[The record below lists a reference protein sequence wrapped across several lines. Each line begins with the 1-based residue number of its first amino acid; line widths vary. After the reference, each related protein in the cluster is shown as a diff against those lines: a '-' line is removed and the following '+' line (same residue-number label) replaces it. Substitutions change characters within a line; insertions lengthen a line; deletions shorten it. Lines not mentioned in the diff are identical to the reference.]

1 MSDDAFDPDDM
12 NDADWP
18 SVRASLRDVVVPADA
33 REAAIAAALGEF
45 DELRATPATVV
56 SLASRRKRQYRM
68 LSYAAAAVA
77 VLFVGGVIVRNGRS
91 TSTPAMSA
99 SEKSAAATAS
109 PAMASATESTVAGQ
123 VAAQTLSGATDT
135 ALSQSP
141 SSAADATGTTS
152 NGAPLVVVAT
162 IGAIPGPAEAGGT
175 AVSATAVAEQVAT
188 PDINSPEAL
197 ASYARTLAEAG
208 PSLMQGDS
216 CPPTAATTLGT
227 VNYRGHLAVVRRASD
242 GTITA
247 VDLASCAVLA
257 TTAP

>member
-45 DELRATPATVV
+45 DELRATPTTVV

-99 SEKSAAATAS
+99 SEKAAATAS
-109 PAMASATESTVAGQ
+109 PAMASAAESTVAGQ
-123 VAAQTLSGATDT
+123 GAAQSLSGAADT
-135 ALSQSP
+135 ALP
-141 SSAADATGTTS
+141 PVAEADASGTTS
-152 NGAPLVVVAT
+152 NGTPQNAVAT
-162 IGAIPGPAEAGGT
+162 IGAIAGPAEAGGT